1 MPQNTN
7 QAMFGAEEFD
17 DDSDSGS
24 PELNFAGAGSGG
36 AGVGGMPN
44 SQMLSQLRAA
54 IQQDPSVLQQI
65 LSQLAT
71 TNPQLYQVII
81 YLRFKYLLNINVFPL
96 FLAHSTT
103 S

>member
-7 QAMFGAEEFD
+7 PAMFGAEEYD
-17 DDSDSGS
+17 EDSDSGS
-24 PELNFAGAGSGG
+24 PELNFGGGAGSGG
-36 AGVGGMPN
+36 AGLGLPN

-71 TNPQLYQVII
+71 TNPQLYQVTINI
-81 YLRFKYLLNINVFPL
+81 YNF
-96 FLAHSTT
+96 
-103 S
+103 